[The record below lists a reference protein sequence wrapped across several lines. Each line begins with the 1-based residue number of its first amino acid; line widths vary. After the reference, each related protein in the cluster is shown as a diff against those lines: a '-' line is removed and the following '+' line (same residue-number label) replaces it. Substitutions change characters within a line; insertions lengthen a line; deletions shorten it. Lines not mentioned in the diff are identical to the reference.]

1 MNYKWILILIA
12 LFFLQISC
20 KKASNSTQNNAA
32 FVGQWTWI
40 NSSEDNLVLINPD
53 SGVKMTLTFTL
64 NGKLYISHNDSFN
77 IYGNLEVSSPLK
89 LGPNPILDSVSYQLG
104 NERVSCA
111 PALIYTSLETIGS
124 SNWIYQYHIS
134 NDTLQISGDPC
145 LGPFASSYVKE

>member
-1 MNYKWILILIA
+1 MNHKWRLILVA

-40 NSSEDNLVLINPD
+40 NSSEGNLVLLNPD
-53 SGVKMTLTFTL
+53 SGVTMTLTFTS

-77 IYGNLEVSSPLK
+77 TYGNLEVSSPLK

-104 NERVSCA
+104 NESVSCD
-111 PALIYTSLETIGS
+111 PVVIYHSLKTTGS
-124 SNWIYQYHIS
+124 SNWIYQYHSI
-134 NDTLQISGDPC
+134 P
-145 LGPFASSYVKE
+145 PVKPLLVQ